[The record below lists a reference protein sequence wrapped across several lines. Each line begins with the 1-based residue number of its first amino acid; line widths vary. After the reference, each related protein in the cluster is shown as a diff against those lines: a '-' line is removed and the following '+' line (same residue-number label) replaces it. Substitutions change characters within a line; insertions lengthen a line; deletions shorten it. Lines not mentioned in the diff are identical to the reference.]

1 MSGRRRIVEEEQED
15 RRYAAISIA
24 IAACVLRPCADH
36 HDILLLVE
44 EADIQDAYR
53 YGSQMLRAGQLK
65 KFFKSRRQMTDCIK
79 AAVVE
84 HAITRCPIC
93 EPTRPN

>member
-1 MSGRRRIVEEEQED
+1 MSGGHRVEEEEQED

-24 IAACVLRPCADH
+24 IAACVLRPCPDH
-36 HDILLLVE
+36 GDILLSVE
-44 EADIQDAYR
+44 YADIQDAYR
-53 YGSQMLRAGQLK
+53 YGNGMFRAGHLK
-65 KFFKSRRQMTDCIK
+65 KFFKSRRQMADCIK

-93 EPTRPN
+93 EPTKPH